1 MYIILLRR
9 VNADLHS
16 LAYAPIYVY
25 AVHAH
30 NYGNNKFRRE
40 DQISELIALLNM
52 LIRTQSI

>member
-1 MYIILLRR
+1 MYIILLCP

-16 LAYAPIYVY
+16 LAYAPIYVS

-40 DQISELIALLNM
+40 DHFWGTHVMYEW
-52 LIRTQSI
+52 

>member
-16 LAYAPIYVY
+16 LAYAPIYVS

-40 DQISELIALLNM
+40 DHFWGTHVMYEW
-52 LIRTQSI
+52 